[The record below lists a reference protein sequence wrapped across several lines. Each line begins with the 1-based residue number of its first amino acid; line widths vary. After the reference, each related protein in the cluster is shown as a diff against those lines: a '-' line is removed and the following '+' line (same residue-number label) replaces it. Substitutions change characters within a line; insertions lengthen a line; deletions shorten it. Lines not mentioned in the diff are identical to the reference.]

1 MEQKQTD
8 MIIKTLIEKQATI
21 STMESCTSGLIA
33 SMITDTE
40 GASAIFP
47 GGYVTY
53 SNETK
58 MLVGVD
64 EQVIRQYGVY
74 SRECAQA
81 MAKTVQEKLH
91 TDISIGVTG
100 TTGNIDPNN
109 ADSVQGKMFFCIRIR
124 NMPHTYKVNTEVT
137 GRSRHEIKQFY
148 ADQIFEKLS
157 DLIKNV

>member
-8 MIIKTLIEKQATI
+8 MVIKTLIEKQTTI

-64 EQVIRQYGVY
+64 EQVLRQYGVY

-81 MAKTVQEKLH
+81 MAKTIQEKLH

-100 TTGNIDPNN
+100 TTGNVDPNN
-109 ADSVQGKMFFCIRIR
+109 ADSVQGKMFFCIRIQ
-124 NMPHTYKVNTEVT
+124 NMPYTYEVNTEVKRKFRKPGGNWRKNT
-137 GRSRHEIKQFY
+137 GRAR
-148 ADQIFEKLS
+148 
-157 DLIKNV
+157 

>member
-8 MIIKTLIEKQATI
+8 VVIKTLIEKQTTI

-109 ADSVQGKMFFCIRIR
+109 ADSVQGKMFFLHSY
-124 NMPHTYKVNTEVT
+124 PE
-137 GRSRHEIKQFY
+137 Y
-148 ADQIFEKLS
+148 AIYL
-157 DLIKNV
+157 

>member
-8 MIIKTLIEKQATI
+8 MVIKTLIEKQTTI

-64 EQVIRQYGVY
+64 EQVLRQYGVY

-81 MAKTVQEKLH
+81 LAKTVQEKLH

-100 TTGNIDPNN
+100 TTGNVDPNN
-109 ADSVQGKMFFCIRIR
+109 ADSVQGRMFFCIRIQ
-124 NMPHTYKVNTEVT
+124 NMRYNDEVNKEVT
-137 GRSRHEIKQFY
+137 GR
-148 ADQIFEKLS
+148 
-157 DLIKNV
+157 

>member
-8 MIIKTLIEKQATI
+8 VVIKTLIEKQTTI

-58 MLVGVD
+58 MFVGVD
-64 EQVIRQYGVY
+64 EQVLRQYGVY

-81 MAKTVQEKLH
+81 MAE
-91 TDISIGVTG
+91 DNS
-100 TTGNIDPNN
+100 
-109 ADSVQGKMFFCIRIR
+109 GKASYRYF
-124 NMPHTYKVNTEVT
+124 Y
-137 GRSRHEIKQFY
+137 RSHRYNRECRPK
-148 ADQIFEKLS
+148 
-157 DLIKNV
+157 